1 MSFHK
6 IAAVALVL
14 WLGVASS
21 MARLPAV
28 GALPPAPSSNCQ
40 RKCGD
45 VYIPY
50 PFGIGDDQSSP
61 DHCAWAAG
69 FYVSCKGNAPF
80 VANVELLNISL
91 QGQARVMNSIS
102 SYCYCKPKG
111 PISANKAPP
120 APVLGGGTGNP
131 KLDDPGNIMKS
142 SGWFLDLTNCP
153 YRFSDSQNKFTVIG
167 CRMLAYIS
175 DEDDVGRYMSGCVSV
190 CVGGN
195 VSNAMNG
202 FCSGIGCCQT
212 AIPTDLQYYK
222 VLFDPRMNT
231 TGIYNETPCSY
242 AVLMDSSSFTFS
254 TSYLTSTAFNNSYG
268 RRRRGQVPLVLD
280 WAIRDASSCEEA
292 KKHID
297 SYACVSNNSICLDSR
312 NGPGYFCNCSKGYRG
327 NPYLQGLDGC
337 IDINECNE
345 ESNYPCYGVCKNTPG
360 GFNCSCHPGFQ
371 GIATIQGGC
380 QKEPV
385 GTLTL
390 RAKLAIGK
398 DIF

>member
-222 VLFDPRMNT
+222 V
-231 TGIYNETPCSY
+231 
-242 AVLMDSSSFTFS
+242 
-254 TSYLTSTAFNNSYG
+254 YLTSTAFNNSYG